1 MASSVT
7 KRWIE
12 RLTETPAKK
21 QWFDVVMKDFCAD
34 CTRCGTCECPEMEAC
49 FYTLD
54 KPFYRQK

>member
-12 RLTETPAKK
+12 QLTETPVKK
-21 QWFDVVMKDFCAD
+21 QWLDAVMKDFCTD
-34 CTRCGTCECPEMEAC
+34 CARRGTCECPEMEAC

-54 KPFYRQK
+54 KPFYAPK